1 MELSRLHPRWEF
13 QRSSP
18 IREQRSSRQLVSRQI
33 LLTAI
38 LQIQSAVLVVSVLKK
53 LQKIT
58 QHSIQKHLIR
68 LDCRLIWH
76 WTVLENI
83 NIKVAEKNISII
95 HRQSICFSSPQDVA
109 IMKCSSSIQRWLM
122 KKAKRSIWE
131 VSLISISQ
139 RRVYRL
145 MK

>member
-1 MELSRLHPRWEF
+1 MELLRLHPRWEF
-13 QRSSP
+13 QQSSP

-68 LDCRLIWH
+68 LDCRLIRH

-95 HRQSICFSSPQDVA
+95 HRQSICFSSPQDVV

-122 KKAKRSIWE
+122 RKARRSI
-131 VSLISISQ
+131 
-139 RRVYRL
+139 
-145 MK
+145 